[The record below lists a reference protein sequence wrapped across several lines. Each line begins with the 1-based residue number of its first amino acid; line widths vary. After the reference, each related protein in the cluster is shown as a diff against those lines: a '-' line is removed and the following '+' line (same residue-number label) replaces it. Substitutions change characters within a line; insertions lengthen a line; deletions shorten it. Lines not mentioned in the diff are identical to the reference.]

1 MRRQLLDEPV
11 TRAGRY
17 ARTLALFS
25 LIVTGIAV
33 LIVRNPSAEAAPA
46 LAVLGSGVALSLV
59 AVALALFAVVRVWRE
74 GARGLGAALGGL
86 FLAGL
91 VLAYPAYAALKAVR
105 LPVLTDVTTDTE
117 RPPAFSRSRLAFAAR
132 EGRYPPDPG
141 PATREAQRAAYPQIA
156 PLTLDIGADEA
167 FELARKA
174 AVNRKWQ
181 IVEAIRP
188 GGRIGNGRIEAVA
201 HTRILNLPADIT
213 VRVHPRA
220 DGARIDVRSASRI
233 GKSDLGDNAD
243 RIRSYLDEVANL
255 AIALK

>member
-1 MRRQLLDEPV
+1 M
-11 TRAGRY
+11 
-17 ARTLALFS
+17 
-25 LIVTGIAV
+25 
-33 LIVRNPSAEAAPA
+33 
-46 LAVLGSGVALSLV
+46 
-59 AVALALFAVVRVWRE
+59 
-74 GARGLGAALGGL
+74 
-86 FLAGL
+86 
-91 VLAYPAYAALKAVR
+91 
-105 LPVLTDVTTDTE
+105 
-117 RPPAFSRSRLAFAAR
+117 
-132 EGRYPPDPG
+132 
-141 PATREAQRAAYPQIA
+141 
-156 PLTLDIGADEA
+156 GADEA

-233 GKSDLGDNAD
+233 GDRDFGDNAD